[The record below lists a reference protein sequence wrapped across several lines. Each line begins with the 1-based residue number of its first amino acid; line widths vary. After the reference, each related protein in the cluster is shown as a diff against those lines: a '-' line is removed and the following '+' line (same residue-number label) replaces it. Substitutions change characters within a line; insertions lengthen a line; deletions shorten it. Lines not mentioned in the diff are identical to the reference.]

1 MILLVL
7 ACVLDRTGQS
17 ATAAYERELALQ
29 TARADTLE
37 SSAQEVETRVDQ
49 LEEVMRYR
57 GQQEAVRMDNL
68 EQVTAEV
75 RRIRGKIETI
85 EHEAGVSAQDRAA
98 LDDDV
103 RFRLEYLELRVA
115 SLEEQLGLTAPPP
128 PIDGGTTVAEDGEI
142 ELVDGG
148 DPVEVELPEGPDDL
162 LAKAEEHLVG
172 GKPKVARV
180 LLEKFLADHGSH
192 EKANEARYRYAET
205 YFNEGDYARAILLFE
220 EVVTADAKSP
230 WSPWAMVRQGECF
243 SKMGQDAE
251 ADLFWQDVVAR
262 YPKSQAAKDAKE
274 LLKGG

>member
-1 MILLVL
+1 MIFLLL

-37 SSAQEVETRVDQ
+37 TSSREVEVRVEQ

-57 GQQEAVRMDNL
+57 GQQEAVRLENL
-68 EQVTAEV
+68 DQVTAEV
-75 RRIRGKIETI
+75 RRIRGKIEEL
-85 EHEAGVSAQDRAA
+85 EHQAGVGAQDRAA

-103 RFRLEYLELRVA
+103 AFRLEYLELRVA
-115 SLEEQLGLTAPPP
+115 SLEGQLGLEAPPP
-128 PIDGGTTVAEDGEI
+128 PIEGGVTVGQDGEV
-142 ELVDGG
+142 ELAGG
-148 DPVEVELPEGPDDL
+148 GEPVEVELPAGADEL
-162 LAKAEEHLVG
+162 LAKAEEHLVA

-180 LLEKFLADHGSH
+180 LLEKFLAEHPTNAKVS
-192 EKANEARYRYAET
+192 EARYRYAET
-205 YFNEGDYARAILLFE
+205 FFNEGDYARAILLFE
-220 EVVTADAKSP
+220 EVVTNDTKSS

-243 SKMGQDAE
+243 KSMGQDAE
-251 ADLFWQDVVAR
+251 ATLFWQDVVAR